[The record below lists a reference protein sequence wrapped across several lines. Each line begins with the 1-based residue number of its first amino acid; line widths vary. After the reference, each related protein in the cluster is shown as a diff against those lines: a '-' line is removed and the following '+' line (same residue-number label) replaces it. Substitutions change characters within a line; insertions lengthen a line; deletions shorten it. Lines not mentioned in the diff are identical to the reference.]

1 MEEEDLSIHNVTQKD
16 NFKDDDDL
24 LHIAFTSGT
33 TGLPKA
39 YYRGA
44 LSWIKSFSKMI
55 NYLTE

>member
-39 YYRGA
+39 YYRERYLG
-44 LSWIKSFSKMI
+44 LSLFPKMI